1 MTSLKRWRS
10 EILQREKPGQ
20 KNLTERRRFN
30 ESLLSAGG
38 EKTTKSV
45 AILVWGPPG
54 AGKSTLLDKYPPETI
69 FKNTDDIVQFNC
81 NPTSQQEY
89 WACRKKND
97 TQQID
102 KYLNHLAIKQGKN
115 LAIETT
121 GNWYEP
127 SWAAD
132 LKTQGFG
139 KIRVM
144 CVFVNLVD
152 EIWRR
157 IKNRDQLSVTYQGLL
172 ETYVNSYYKN
182 MEKLLK
188 DSNIDDVTIY
198 DNSGEKLQ
206 VLATTEDDQST
217 TTSSL
222 PKESQVYR
230 EWFTALPTN

>member
-1 MTSLKRWRS
+1 M
-10 EILQREKPGQ
+10 
-20 KNLTERRRFN
+20 
-30 ESLLSAGG
+30 
-38 EKTTKSV
+38 
-45 AILVWGPPG
+45 
-54 AGKSTLLDKYPPETI
+54 
-69 FKNTDDIVQFNC
+69 
-81 NPTSQQEY
+81 
-89 WACRKKND
+89 
-97 TQQID
+97 
-102 KYLNHLAIKQGKN
+102 
-115 LAIETT
+115 AIETT

-127 SWAAD
+127 SWVAD

-188 DSNIDDVTIY
+188 DPNIDDVTIY
-198 DNSGEKLQ
+198 DNSGETLQ
-206 VLATTEDDQST
+206 VLATTGDDQST

-230 EWFTALPTN
+230 EWFTALTQMVSINV